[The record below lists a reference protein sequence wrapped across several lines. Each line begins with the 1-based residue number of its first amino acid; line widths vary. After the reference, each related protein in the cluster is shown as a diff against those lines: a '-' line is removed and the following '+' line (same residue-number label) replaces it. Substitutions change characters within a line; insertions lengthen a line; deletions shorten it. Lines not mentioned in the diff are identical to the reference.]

1 MSLVLVS
8 SLPVFCARMSI
19 WVLRCLVFGDSFGGV
34 GGVTSSSSLEDVV
47 GSSEVSDI
55 QDLFD
60 FFGCLVSGSEES
72 DSKSVPFFLL
82 PLFLFAFPALF
93 FEVPGVSSFS
103 GVLGVAISVTLGAGF
118 SGAVICDL
126 FSFLGL
132 LLVGPGD
139 LLTVAVM
146 ASRCF

>member
-8 SLPVFCARMSI
+8 SLPVFCAWMSI
-19 WVLRCLVFGDSFGGV
+19 WVLRCLVIGDSFGGV

-72 DSKSVPFFLL
+72 DSESVPFFSL

-103 GVLGVAISVTLGAGF
+103 SVLGVAISVTLGAGF
-118 SGAVICDL
+118 LGAVICYL
-126 FSFLGL
+126 FCFLGL
-132 LLVGPGD
+132 LLGPVD

>member
-1 MSLVLVS
+1 MSN
-8 SLPVFCARMSI
+8 

-60 FFGCLVSGSEES
+60 FFGCLASGSEES
-72 DSKSVPFFLL
+72 DSESVPFFSL

-103 GVLGVAISVTLGAGF
+103 SVLGVAISVTLGAGF
-118 SGAVICDL
+118 LGAVICYL
-126 FSFLGL
+126 FCFLGL
-132 LLVGPGD
+132 LLGPVD